1 MINRRKFLKT
11 SLSSLALLSLPK
23 ISLAQ
28 NNYDVVV
35 IGAGA
40 SGLAATSN
48 LMASGKSVLCIEAMS
63 RKVEDATL
71 IILFLAFHMIWVL
84 TGYIIQ

>member
-23 ISLAQ
+23 ISFAQ

-40 SGLAATSN
+40 SGLAATS
-48 LMASGKSVLCIEAMS
+48 
-63 RKVEDATL
+63 
-71 IILFLAFHMIWVL
+71 ILFVVWHIYKTFMRKN
-84 TGYIIQ
+84 